1 MLIYCFLVV
10 SNGRVA
16 KNTPSRKSFKKN
28 ALKQEAFE
36 NSFGIMMDGS
46 FADISSTNEGLSPL
60 DFETGMAMTNLYD

>member
-1 MLIYCFLVV
+1 MLILQFTVV
-10 SNGRVA
+10 SNGRVG
-16 KNTPSRKSFKKN
+16 KSTPSGKSSKKN

-36 NSFGIMMDGS
+36 NSFGSMMDGS